1 MRYTRLTNIAM
12 DDQSEWAAC
21 PAPAP
26 ALATRQPGDLDQH
39 KPGTP
44 RELAAANA
52 RDRLLRRQ
60 LAPLPRGVPGTGK
73 RASTTS

>member
-1 MRYTRLTNIAM
+1 M
-12 DDQSEWAAC
+12 DDQSEWAA
-21 PAPAP
+21 AH
-26 ALATRQPGDLDQH
+26 QPGDPDQH
-39 KPGTP
+39 KRGTS

-60 LAPLPRGVPGTGK
+60 LAPLPRGVPGTGS

>member
-1 MRYTRLTNIAM
+1 MAM

-21 PAPAP
+21 RAPGP
-26 ALATRQPGDLDQH
+26 RALAAHQPGDLDQH